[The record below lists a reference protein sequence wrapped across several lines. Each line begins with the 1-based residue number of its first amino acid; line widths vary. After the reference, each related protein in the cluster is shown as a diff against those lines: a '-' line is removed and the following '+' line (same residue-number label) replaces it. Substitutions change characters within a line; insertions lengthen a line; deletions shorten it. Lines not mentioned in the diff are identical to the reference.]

1 MGATAFTSHPRKA
14 STPVIC
20 RDWLSGIGFLALQWL
35 ESRSP
40 GKVMERAWAQEAEA
54 TSSSLGSDGPAPG
67 SAWSS
72 LGVFMSK
79 VGGRNLQHRGF
90 CEHYLRWRM

>member
-14 STPVIC
+14 ITPVSC
-20 RDWLSGIGFLALQWL
+20 RDRLSGTGFLTLQWP

-40 GKVMERAWAQEAEA
+40 GKVMGRARAQEAEA

-67 SAWSS
+67 SAWLS
-72 LGVFMSK
+72 LGVFMLK
-79 VGGRNLQHRGF
+79 VGGRNFQHRGF
-90 CEHYLRWRM
+90 CEHHLR